1 MEKEVVV
8 AVELDSDWLHSERR
22 AKSNLDGDLLTC
34 HIFSMFDE
42 LKRRG
47 KDLELILIT
56 NVNPK
61 KFSFP
66 PLFAESN
73 SNITVTG

>member
-1 MEKEVVV
+1 MLEAMEFVEVEEKAVWVVV
-8 AVELDSDWLHSERR
+8 DLVNGSDVI
-22 AKSNLDGDLLTC
+22 TC

-42 LKRRG
+42 LKRLG